1 MQVAPGGDLAAAA
14 EAARGT
20 LGAVAEAAQTTALLV
35 EEFGVAQITPVRHAL
50 SRAAAAA
57 GLVGQRLEDF
67 VLAVNEI
74 VTNAVRHAG
83 GRGTLRLWLAGGLL
97 VCEVAD
103 RGDGIPR
110 ERLNGNGLPPSHAVS
125 GRGLWLARHLV
136 DEVAVSTGEAGTIV
150 RLSSALSA

>member
-1 MQVAPGGDLAAAA
+1 M
-14 EAARGT
+14 
-20 LGAVAEAAQTTALLV
+20 AEAAQTTALLV
-35 EEFGVAQITPVRHAL
+35 EAFGVAQITPVRHAVGRL
-50 SRAAAAA
+50 AAEA

-83 GRGTLRLWLAGGLL
+83 GGGTLRLWRAGGVLI
-97 VCEVAD
+97 CEVTD

-110 ERLNGNGLPPSHAVS
+110 ERLRGAALPPSHAIS

-136 DEVAVSTGEAGTIV
+136 DDVAVTTGEAGTIV
-150 RLSSALSA
+150 KLSSALPD

>member
-1 MQVAPGGDLAAAA
+1 
-14 EAARGT
+14 
-20 LGAVAEAAQTTALLV
+20 VAEAAQTTALLV
-35 EEFGVAQITPVRHAL
+35 EEFGVAQITPVRHAV
-50 SRAAAAA
+50 SRVAAAA

-83 GRGTLRLWLAGGLL
+83 GGGTLRLWRAGRLL

-103 RGDGIPR
+103 RGDGIPH
-110 ERLNGNGLPPSHAVS
+110 ERLNGAALPPSHAIS

-136 DEVAVSTGEAGTIV
+136 DDVAVHTGRGGTIV
-150 RLSSALSA
+150 RLSSVLEG